1 MKEIDN
7 ITSESNSS
15 EGFNE
20 KINKL
25 DSIILDIDKSSTEGE
40 TTLNLDEKVK
50 FSKDNYQLYFDKEEN
65 TDEISEENNKK
76 L

>member
-25 DSIILDIDKSSTEGE
+25 DSIILDIDKTSTEEE
-40 TTLNLDEKVK
+40 TILNLDEKVK